1 MHALGRFATA
11 AAVAAAALLCATGN
25 ARAQSSS
32 DIHFEL
38 GQAVAFQVRLAI
50 SPGTDQ
56 VYCYQSDRLRVIGST
71 TNTASSTV
79 SVPIVVPDPVIRCSA
94 CNAWGCSSLS
104 PNSAVVTP
112 SHPLDIDQN
121 EVVDVR
127 DMSMCVSRIRD
138 YIF

>member
-1 MHALGRFATA
+1 MDSLGRFAA
-11 AAVAAAALLCATGN
+11 IAAVAAATLLCATGN
-25 ARAQSSS
+25 ARAQG
-32 DIHFEL
+32 DIHFDL
-38 GQAVAFQVRLAI
+38 GQPAAFQVHLAI

-71 TNTASSTV
+71 TNTASNTV
-79 SVPIVVPDPVIRCSA
+79 SVSIVVPDPVIRCSA

-112 SHPLDIDQN
+112 THPLDIDQN

-127 DMSMCVSRIRD
+127 DMTMCVSKIRD
-138 YIF
+138 YIY